1 MLYSIP
7 IMQPRLELPARAVV
21 QSEYSNPTEGSV
33 TDAVRSFQSGI
44 SDAPVRTAAMTTFAR
59 TPALASLLLVEDEES
74 LRLPVSKMLRCRG
87 WSVLEAANGAIALDL
102 IYRHRVDIHVILLDM
117 TLPGTSS
124 RTVLEESR
132 RCRPDTKVVLTSA
145 FALSQVD
152 AALAGLHKDGYIRK
166 PYRLHELTEVL
177 SKVLEAPSCGCH
189 SGSSLY

>member
-1 MLYSIP
+1 
-7 IMQPRLELPARAVV
+7 
-21 QSEYSNPTEGSV
+21 
-33 TDAVRSFQSGI
+33 
-44 SDAPVRTAAMTTFAR
+44 MTTFAR
-59 TPALASLLLVEDEES
+59 TSEVASLLLVEDEES

-102 IYRHRVDIHVILLDM
+102 IYSHRVDINVILLDM

-124 RTVLEESR
+124 RTVLGESR
-132 RCRPDTKVVLTSA
+132 RCRPDTKIVVTSA

-152 AALAGLHKDGYIRK
+152 AVLAGLHKDGYIRK

-177 SKVLEAPSCGCH
+177 SKVLEAPPCGCH